1 MNTPPAIRIDNLV
14 KEYASPGPGEPP
26 KLALKGVSFDVPQGG
41 IFGLLGPNGSGK
53 STTMKLLLGLLHPT
67 SGHVS
72 ILGKSPRHVATRKRI
87 GYLPEES
94 QLYEQLTAKETLR
107 FYGGLF
113 GLKRNDIRER
123 SKALL
128 DMVGLAHAADRP
140 VGEFS
145 RGMAR
150 RIGLA
155 QALINDPDLLI
166 LDEPTAGLDPI
177 GCRQIKDLLRALAER
192 GKTILLSSHLLADV
206 QDVCDRIALLHNGR
220 RLTEGC
226 MSELLECRDRVRFS
240 VDGLSPE
247 QVTQVTRAIQDVC
260 GAAPDVDSPTRP
272 LETFFIESIAN
283 ATNVTDQQPPSGV
296 SQSTRLAPFL
306 GTAQ

>member
-1 MNTPPAIRIDNLV
+1 MTASFVETTGLTKIFRDFWQRTKVPAVTELDLSV
-14 KEYASPGPGEPP
+14 KPGE
-26 KLALKGVSFDVPQGG
+26 

-53 STTMKLLLGLLHPT
+53 STTMRLLLGLLHPT
-67 SGHVS
+67 SGQVT

-94 QLYEQLTAKETLR
+94 QLYEQLTAEETLR

-113 GLKRNDIRER
+113 GLRRNDVQER
-123 SKALL
+123 SEALL

-226 MSELLECRDRVRFS
+226 MSELLACRDRVRFS
-240 VDGLSPE
+240 VDGLTPE
-247 QVTQVTRAIQDVC
+247 QVTQVKRAIQDVC
-260 GAAPDVDSPTRP
+260 GEAPDVDSPTRP
-272 LETFFIESIAN
+272 LETFFIESIASATN
-283 ATNVTDQQPPSGV
+283 ATNEQPPSGV

-306 GTAQ
+306 GAAQ